1 MIDVFLYVVV
11 GLGVVAAVGILLHPD
26 PVEPRITPT
35 YHAWLWTDLRHVER
49 DPKCG
54 ATGWRTCDVYIRRDH
69 AEAFA
74 RPCRRCF
81 P

>member
-1 MIDVFLYVVV
+1 VN
-11 GLGVVAAVGILLHPD
+11 GGVLILNPW
-26 PVEPRITPT
+26 ERTPT